1 MQVMFDTKI
10 LKQLDKEIDD
20 YFEDYTSAV
29 GMVTNEVIDRVV
41 GMRSMLSRIREII
54 MEEGWND

>member
-20 YFEDYTSAV
+20 YFEEYTSEN
-29 GMVTNEVIDRVV
+29 GITSEVVDRTL
-41 GMRSMLSRIREII
+41 GMRTMVSRIKEII
-54 MEEGWND
+54 MEEG

>member
-20 YFEDYTSAV
+20 YFEDYTSE
-29 GMVTNEVIDRVV
+29 NEITSEVVDRVL
-41 GMRSMLSRIREII
+41 GMRTIVSRIREII
-54 MEEGWND
+54 LKEG

>member
-54 MEEGWND
+54 MEEG